1 MNSHTHTHTCAR
13 THTEPSAL
21 GPVTQPSWPQAP
33 HLGEEMLSP
42 PGPWDVSRAE
52 VCLRP
57 CPQPRAVKTPFVK
70 TENPW
75 QPAGNQAVE
84 LRPASCLEVP
94 QRPQPSSLQSSPRT
108 SPRAPPQTPATTA
121 PPPSPPITRA
131 RIHILQKRPGR
142 WYLLLSS
149 LGAKRHSGLTQGPTA
164 VLPPRLWKSP
174 FACTLRRGGGQE
186 CKALS
191 ITSASG
197 SRRLCSTVQLVPP
210 MRLRST
216 PGALQSS
223 HLRIAARASTTPY
236 EPT

>member
-1 MNSHTHTHTCAR
+1 MLAHTQNPLPWGR
-13 THTEPSAL
+13 S
-21 GPVTQPSWPQAP
+21 
-33 HLGEEMLSP
+33 LSL
-42 PGPWDVSRAE
+42 PGPRLLIWEKRCCHLPGPGTFPAAE

-57 CPQPRAVKTPFVK
+57 CPQPRAVKTPFIK

-131 RIHILQKRPGR
+131 RIRILQKRPGR

-174 FACTLRRGGGQE
+174 FACTLRRRWAGMQGIIYHERQWE
-186 CKALS
+186 PATLLNS
-191 ITSASG
+191 SVSPSNASEIH
-197 SRRLCSTVQLVPP
+197 
-210 MRLRST
+210 